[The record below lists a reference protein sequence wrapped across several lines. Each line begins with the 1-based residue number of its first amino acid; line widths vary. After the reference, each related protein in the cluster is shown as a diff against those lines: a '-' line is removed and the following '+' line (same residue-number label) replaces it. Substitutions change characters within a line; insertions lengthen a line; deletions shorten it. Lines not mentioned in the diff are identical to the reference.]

1 MKRRTFDFND
11 YWRREGREMEGNA
24 KGWYTRVTSVCCF
37 GLAVSSFLLVV
48 TIASTAP
55 PPSYITYSIV
65 LNHHHHWQYSYYTTI
80 II

>member
-55 PPSYITYSIV
+55 PSYITYSIV